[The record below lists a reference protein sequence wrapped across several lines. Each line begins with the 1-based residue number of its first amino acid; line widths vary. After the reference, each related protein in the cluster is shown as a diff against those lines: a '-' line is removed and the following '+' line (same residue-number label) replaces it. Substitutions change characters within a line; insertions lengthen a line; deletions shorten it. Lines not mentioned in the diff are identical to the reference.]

1 MNMQG
6 ILCGLAVA
14 GLLAGCVAGR
24 ERNELQRSPPVA
36 RSELP
41 GSVLQASRG
50 PGLRSGSPAAPL
62 PMEQCLDPDR
72 ARSWVMID
80 SDELLVDAGRNRYH
94 LQLQLSCPELGTAI
108 ELVFRGGGLG
118 RLCGSAFDA
127 VVPLSRSGRRMP
139 CAVAQVTVLDETTWQ
154 RYADGEEEPLVEEPR

>member
-6 ILCGLAVA
+6 FLGGMAAL
-14 GLLAGCVAGR
+14 GLLAGCATGP
-24 ERNELQRSPPVA
+24 ERSDLRRSPPVA

-41 GSVLQASRG
+41 GAVLQASRG

-94 LQLQLSCPELGTAI
+94 LRLDVACPELGTAI
-108 ELVFRGGGLG
+108 ELVFRGGGGLG

-127 VVPLSRSGRRMP
+127 VLPLSRSGNRMS
-139 CAVAQVTVLDETTWQ
+139 CGVAQITVLDETTWQ
-154 RYADGEEEPLVEEPR
+154 RYADGEEELLEDD